1 MARQQP
7 RLNIP
12 DPVRSVTPD
21 PVQADLDREIQE
33 HVRAYAGRPKAE
45 ISARIQ
51 ELDGEWDIERL
62 LELNASS
69 LAFIGTVL
77 GASVNKRWLALPALV
92 LAFLFQH
99 AVQGWCPPIA
109 LFRRLGARTRKEI
122 DVEKYALKF
131 LRGDF
136 DGATP
141 DAAEAVDRADN

>member
-1 MARQQP
+1 
-7 RLNIP
+7 
-12 DPVRSVTPD
+12 
-21 PVQADLDREIQE
+21 
-33 HVRAYAGRPKAE
+33 
-45 ISARIQ
+45 
-51 ELDGEWDIERL
+51 
-62 LELNASS
+62 
-69 LAFIGTVL
+69 VL